1 MEQEQNLNAIL
12 QARREKLANL
22 IEAGKDPYEV
32 TSFDKQNEIKDI
44 VDNFADY
51 EGKTVKIAGRVMAK
65 RVMGKASF
73 ANIQDENGKIQL
85 YVSRDNLGEE
95 EYATYK
101 KLDIGDII
109 GLEGEVFLTHKEEKS
124 VRVTS
129 YILLS
134 KSLQPLPEKFHGL
147 KDTDL
152 RYRERYVDLIV
163 NPEVKDTFVK
173 RFKVIKT
180 IRDFLDNQGYIEFE
194 TPILSTI
201 SGGAN
206 ARPFITHHKT
216 LDLDM
221 YLRIATELHLKRLVV
236 GGFEKVYEIGRLFR
250 NEGMS
255 IRHNP
260 EFTSIE
266 IYTAYHDYNAT
277 MDLTE
282 NIIKKCAENAC
293 GTLKVTYEDTDIDF
307 GKFAKIPMIDIVK
320 RETGVDFTD
329 LDDGQAIAAA
339 KKLGIEIELPA
350 SWGEILNIIFEEK
363 CESTLMQPTF
373 IIDYP
378 VAVSPLA
385 KKKPSDKR
393 LTERFELFVYG
404 RELANGFSELNDPI
418 DQYERFKEQQL
429 AKDSG
434 DEEASMMD
442 KDYVKALEI
451 GLPPTG
457 GVGIGIDRLVMFLT
471 NSQSIRDVLAFPTM
485 KPIAE

>member
-1 MEQEQNLNAIL
+1 MEPEQNLNAIL
-12 QARREKLANL
+12 QARREKLNNL
-22 IEAGKDPYEV
+22 VEAGKDPYEV
-32 TSFDKQNEIKDI
+32 TSFDKQNDIKDI
-44 VDNFADY
+44 VDNFENY
-51 EGKTVKIAGRVMAK
+51 EGKKVKIAGRVMAK

-95 EYATYK
+95 EYTAYK

-124 VRVTS
+124 VRVMS
-129 YILLS
+129 YTLLS

-163 NPEVKDTFVK
+163 NPDVKETFIR

-180 IRDFLDNQGYIEFE
+180 IRDYLDHQGYIEFE
-194 TPILSTI
+194 TPILSTV

-236 GGFEKVYEIGRLFR
+236 GGFEKVYEIGRIFR

-255 IRHNP
+255 IKHNP
-260 EFTSIE
+260 EFTTIE
-266 IYTAYHDYNAT
+266 LYAAYEDYHAI
-277 MDLTE
+277 MKLTE
-282 NIIKKCAENAC
+282 NIVKESAKSAC
-293 GTLKVTYEDTDIDF
+293 GTLQVTYEDTDIDF
-307 GKFAKIPMIDIVK
+307 DKFTTISMLDLVK
-320 RETGVDFTD
+320 RETSVDFND
-329 LDDGQAIAAA
+329 LDDGQAISAT
-339 KKLGIEIELPA
+339 KKLGIEVEGSP
-350 SWGEILNIIFEEK
+350 SWGELLNLVFEEK
-363 CESTLMQPTF
+363 CEDALIQPTF
-373 IIDYP
+373 VIDYP
-378 VAVSPLA
+378 VAISPLA
-385 KKKPSDKR
+385 KRKPSDKR
-393 LTERFELFVYG
+393 LTERFELFVLG

-442 KDYVKALEI
+442 KDYIKALEI

-457 GVGIGIDRLVMFLT
+457 GLGIGIDRLVMFLT
-471 NSQSIRDVLAFPTM
+471 NSSSIRDVLPFPTM
-485 KPIAE
+485 KPIE

>member
-1 MEQEQNLNAIL
+1 MEPEQNLNAIL
-12 QARREKLANL
+12 QARREKLNNL
-22 IEAGKDPYEV
+22 VEAGKDPYEV
-32 TSFDKQNEIKDI
+32 TSFDKQNDIKDI
-44 VDNFADY
+44 VDNFENY
-51 EGKTVKIAGRVMAK
+51 EGKKVKIAGRVMAK

-95 EYATYK
+95 EYTAYK

-124 VRVTS
+124 VRVMS
-129 YILLS
+129 YTLLS
-134 KSLQPLPEKFHGL
+134 KSIQPLPEKFHGL

-163 NPEVKDTFVK
+163 NPDVKETFIR

-180 IRDFLDNQGYIEFE
+180 IRDYLDHQGYIEFE
-194 TPILSTI
+194 TPILSTV

-236 GGFEKVYEIGRLFR
+236 GGFEKVYEIGRIFR

-255 IRHNP
+255 IKHNP
-260 EFTSIE
+260 EFTTIE
-266 IYTAYHDYNAT
+266 LYAAYEDYHAI
-277 MDLTE
+277 MKLTE
-282 NIIKKCAENAC
+282 NIVKESAKSAC
-293 GTLKVTYEDTDIDF
+293 GTLQVTYEDTDIDF
-307 GKFAKIPMIDIVK
+307 DKFTTISMLDLVK
-320 RETGVDFTD
+320 RETSVDFND
-329 LDDGQAIAAA
+329 LDDGQAISAT
-339 KKLGIEIELPA
+339 KKLGIEVEGSP
-350 SWGEILNIIFEEK
+350 SWGELLNLVFEEK
-363 CESTLMQPTF
+363 CEDALIQPTF
-373 IIDYP
+373 VIDYP
-378 VAVSPLA
+378 VAISPLA
-385 KKKPSDKR
+385 KRKPSDKR
-393 LTERFELFVYG
+393 LTERFELFVLG

-442 KDYVKALEI
+442 KDYIKALEI

-457 GVGIGIDRLVMFLT
+457 GLGIGIDRLVMFLT
-471 NSQSIRDVLAFPTM
+471 NSSSIRDVLPFPTM
-485 KPIAE
+485 KPIE